1 MMNRKNRIV
10 KIVVSVV
17 MLIVLAALC
26 RYIGYHTPAFYSRML
41 NFMRTFIYIGLIS
54 AWGVSVNRRVVQS
67 QVRVILNAVSLIM
80 VFWLTL
86 REFKFRFVENPT
98 AIRYLWYS
106 YYLPILLIPLL
117 ALLVSLSLG
126 KSEKYRLPK
135 SSLLLFIPTF
145 ILLVLVLTNDIHQ
158 TVFVFPENS
167 SVWTENDYTYGPVFV
182 AAVVWCLALSSI
194 ALVIMLVKARG
205 TKNVFLKWLPLVPI
219 IISILNTVL
228 YAFRIPFASG
238 DIAVLLCLAIT
249 CYFEGCIQAGL
260 IQTNTQYYDLF
271 IASRGNSAQIVDKD
285 YNVVFS
291 AADAEPIDKELM
303 IKAKNGP
310 IILENGMLLHTIP
323 VNGGNA
329 FWSEDISKFLSLKE
343 TLEDR
348 KEELE
353 ERNALLQLEYER
365 EKQHKTVEEQ
375 NRLYDLLQSRTQS
388 QLNRINELVGEYEL
402 APTDEKKQKILSYIV
417 VLGSFIKRRKD
428 FALSFDYDSGI
439 SESMLVSALG
449 ESFRALRLL
458 GIKGD
463 YLVETG
469 DSATGK
475 QLALSYDFFEDVT
488 ESVME
493 NARYLNARVCIVNGL
508 IRVSIL
514 TDVSPNYDFIVRKYP
529 NARLSDFDG
538 EGYMLW
544 LSLEGGETDD

>member
-1 MMNRKNRIV
+1 MNRKNRVIKTFITAALLV
-10 KIVVSVV
+10 
-17 MLIVLAALC
+17 VLAILC
-26 RYIGYHTPAFYSRML
+26 RYVGYYASPFYSRML

-194 ALVIMLVKARG
+194 ALLIMLVKARG
-205 TKNVFLKWLPLVPI
+205 TKNVFLKWLPLIPI

-291 AADAEPIDKELM
+291 AADAEPIDKNLM

-310 IILENGMLLHTIP
+310 IILESGTLLHTIP
-323 VNGGNA
+323 VNGGSA
-329 FWSEDISKFLSLKE
+329 FWSEDISKLLSLKE

-388 QLNRINELVGEYEL
+388 QLNRINELVGEYES

-428 FALSFDYDSGI
+428 FALSFDYDSHI

-463 YLVETG
+463 YLVDTG
-469 DSATGK
+469 DTATGE
-475 QLALSYDFFEDVT
+475 QLTLSYDFFEDVT

-514 TDVSPNYDFIVRKYP
+514 TDVLPDYDFIVQKYP
-529 NARLSDFDG
+529 NARLSELDG

-544 LSLEGGETDD
+544 LSPEGGETDD